1 MSDKYKKE
9 VINNYSNYE
18 DRNKIFFTEINKSP
32 MSVKKTFVDYMN
44 SLSRHRKL
52 DWTKLWSEDLIE
64 CMI

>member
-1 MSDKYKKE
+1 
-9 VINNYSNYE
+9 
-18 DRNKIFFTEINKSP
+18 

-52 DWTKLWSEDLIE
+52 DWTKLWSENLIE